1 MTSMPAWYQVSVTSE
16 EILAQA
22 CPMCKAAR
30 GAPCVYMTEMR
41 SHTMYG
47 DQRHHLGSGKPVI
60 AHRPGKPM
68 TTLHSARRRKARE
81 KKAQAVAAVQRRA
94 ALIQRRR
101 AAAEVLE
108 RPARGLLWSL
118 AALNAYDPREY
129 AQLRDW
135 LRAYGEILWDS

>member
-1 MTSMPAWYQVSVTSE
+1 MASMPAWYQVSVTRE
-16 EILAQA
+16 EVLVQD

-30 GAPCVYMTEMR
+30 GAPCAYMTEVR
-41 SHTMYG
+41 SHTMHG
-47 DQRHHLGSGKPVI
+47 DQRRSNFGNPVI
-60 AHRPGKPM
+60 AHKPGEPM
-68 TTLHSARRRKARE
+68 IMLHPARRRKARE
-81 KKAQAVAAVQRRA
+81 KKARELAAVQRRA
-94 ALIQRRR
+94 ELIQRRM

>member
-1 MTSMPAWYQVSVTSE
+1 MPAWYQVSVTDE
-16 EILAQA
+16 EILAQPCSA
-22 CPMCKAAR
+22 CLQPPGVM
-30 GAPCVYMTEMR
+30 CVYLTEVR

-47 DQRHHLGSGKPVI
+47 EQRYALGTGRPVI
-60 AHRPGKPM
+60 AHRPGEPM

-81 KKAQAVAAVQRRA
+81 KKAQALAAVQRRA
-94 ALIQRRR
+94 ALIQRRV

-108 RPARGLLWSL
+108 QPARGLLRSL